1 MSKDSKKSK
10 KDPVEAAEGVQ
21 AEEAAEGTT
30 ASEESSRAKLAFST
44 PVSREEAV
52 AYFEAIVG
60 GLRKGAVEFRQGDE
74 GLALSPPEHLN
85 IEVKASR
92 KGEKSKISFE
102 ISWQGTRGAEL
113 TIVS

>member
-1 MSKDSKKSK
+1 MSKDSKKSEQ
-10 KDPVEAAEGVQ
+10 DPVEVAEGAQ
-21 AEEAAEGTT
+21 
-30 ASEESSRAKLAFST
+30 SEEQGGDEEPTRAKLAFST
-44 PVSREEAV
+44 ALSREEAV

-60 GLRKGAVEFRQGDE
+60 GLRKGSVEFRQGDE
-74 GLALSPPEHLN
+74 ALALSPPEHLN

>member
-1 MSKDSKKSK
+1 MSKDSKKSEQQ
-10 KDPVEAAEGVQ
+10 DPVEAAE
-21 AEEAAEGTT
+21 AEQ
-30 ASEESSRAKLAFST
+30 SEEKSEEPSRAKLAFST
-44 PVSREEAV
+44 PLSREEAV

-60 GLRKGAVEFRQGDE
+60 GLRKGSVEFRQGDE
-74 GLALSPPEHLN
+74 ALALSPPEHLN
-85 IEVKASR
+85 VEVKASR